1 MKRLVVGITA
11 HVDSGKTT
19 LSEALLYR
27 TGEIRKLGRVDHQT
41 AFLDTHPMERDRGI
55 TIFAHQ
61 ACIACENAEYTLLDT
76 PGHVDFSAETERTM
90 QVLDYAILVISG
102 TDGVQSHTETLWKL
116 LERYQVP
123 VFLFVNKM
131 DLAGA
136 DKAAVLEQ
144 LQSRLS
150 DRCVDF
156 SADGT
161 DAFYEQVALLEEPFM
176 DTYLEQGRIPPALLA
191 KGIARRKL
199 IPCYFGAA
207 LKLEGVDAFLEG
219 LHRYTLEQPCPAQFG
234 ARVFKIAADEKGN
247 RLSYLKI
254 TGGRLRVRDSIA
266 YTASN
271 GRDMQEKVSQIRVYA
286 GAKFE
291 AKEAVPAGTV
301 CAVTGLS
308 RTFIGQGLG
317 SAGDGMAPVLE
328 LVLRYGV
335 QLPEG
340 VHPTD
345 ALKQLAQLE
354 EEDPALHVVWNDHAG
369 QIQMQLMGEVQLEV
383 LQRLIADRFG
393 MQVQFD
399 AGQITYKETIAEPV
413 EGVGHYEPLC
423 HYAEVHL
430 LLEPLPQGSGLQFG
444 VNCREDDL
452 ERNWQRL
459 VLTHLEEKTHLG
471 VLTGSPITDMRITLC
486 AGKAH
491 VKHTE
496 GGDFRQATYRA
507 VRNGLRKAKSILL
520 EPWYEFLLELPTENV
535 GRAMT
540 DLQQMGA
547 EFQPPETEGDRS
559 ILQGSAPVAKLR
571 GYASEVTGY
580 THGVGRLVCSPK
592 GYAPCQNPEEVIAA
606 VGYDCDSDLE
616 NSADSIFCAHGA
628 GFAVK
633 WDEVEQH
640 MHLPSCLHQLEEP
653 DEPAAPVRVSRAAY
667 GGSLA
672 EDKELMAIFERT
684 YGKIDRNPRQAL
696 YTLKEEDTAAAYHGK
711 PDPAYD
717 GEEYLLVDGYNII
730 FAWDEL
736 KTIAQNNLDSARG
749 QLMHMLSNYCGYRKC
764 KLILV
769 FDAYKVKGYHGET
782 EQYHNITVVYT
793 KEAETAD
800 SYIEKATLDLSK
812 KHKVRVATSDGMEQ
826 LIILGNGAL
835 RITAAEFR
843 QEVLQT
849 EAAIREY
856 AAQMKQGK
864 KTITEKH
871 SS

>member
-1 MKRLVVGITA
+1 MKNCCIGVLA
-11 HVDSGKTT
+11 HVDAGKTT

-27 TGEIRKLGRVDHQT
+27 AGAIRRLGRVDHQD
-41 AFLDTHPMERDRGI
+41 AFLDTDAMERQRGI
-55 TIFAHQ
+55 TIFSKQ
-61 ACIACENAEYTLLDT
+61 AVLELGETRVTLLDT
-76 PGHVDFSAETERTM
+76 PGHVDFSAEMERTL
-90 QVLDYAILVISG
+90 QVLDCAVLVISG
-102 TDGVQSHTETLWKL
+102 TDGVQGHTRTLWDL

-161 DAFYEQVALLEEPFM
+161 DAFYEQVALLEESFM
-176 DTYLEQGRIPPALLA
+176 DTYLEQGKIPSALLA

-328 LVLRYGV
+328 PVLRYGV

-383 LQRLIADRFG
+383 LQRLMD
-393 MQVQFD
+393 
-399 AGQITYKETIAEPV
+399 IT
-413 EGVGHYEPLC
+413 
-423 HYAEVHL
+423 
-430 LLEPLPQGSGLQFG
+430 
-444 VNCREDDL
+444 
-452 ERNWQRL
+452 
-459 VLTHLEEKTHLG
+459 
-471 VLTGSPITDMRITLC
+471 TGNLRSFL
-486 AGKAH
+486 AGK
-491 VKHTE
+491 
-496 GGDFRQATYRA
+496 G
-507 VRNGLRKAKSILL
+507 
-520 EPWYEFLLELPTENV
+520 ENIV
-535 GRAMT
+535 
-540 DLQQMGA
+540 
-547 EFQPPETEGDRS
+547 
-559 ILQGSAPVAKLR
+559 
-571 GYASEVTGY
+571 
-580 THGVGRLVCSPK
+580 
-592 GYAPCQNPEEVIAA
+592 
-606 VGYDCDSDLE
+606 
-616 NSADSIFCAHGA
+616 NS
-628 GFAVK
+628 
-633 WDEVEQH
+633 
-640 MHLPSCLHQLEEP
+640 
-653 DEPAAPVRVSRAAY
+653 
-667 GGSLA
+667 
-672 EDKELMAIFERT
+672 
-684 YGKIDRNPRQAL
+684 
-696 YTLKEEDTAAAYHGK
+696 
-711 PDPAYD
+711 
-717 GEEYLLVDGYNII
+717 
-730 FAWDEL
+730 
-736 KTIAQNNLDSARG
+736 
-749 QLMHMLSNYCGYRKC
+749 
-764 KLILV
+764 
-769 FDAYKVKGYHGET
+769 
-782 EQYHNITVVYT
+782 
-793 KEAETAD
+793 
-800 SYIEKATLDLSK
+800 
-812 KHKVRVATSDGMEQ
+812 
-826 LIILGNGAL
+826 
-835 RITAAEFR
+835 
-843 QEVLQT
+843 
-849 EAAIREY
+849 
-856 AAQMKQGK
+856 
-864 KTITEKH
+864 
-871 SS
+871 